1 MKEGTSRI
9 PNCQEA
15 TQRHIYKTIRQPDLG
30 SLGLWSLSFC
40 QIPFSPQALRPR
52 GNSIL
57 HYNIEGSSWFGKGK
71 RMGKR
76 GLLREASQDQ
86 SGVFSLRLKR
96 SLQEGEAKSPPPA
109 ALPSAPS
116 SVIRTHTS
124 WQPATCLGT
133 LRCIWPHTYIALDH
147 FLHSITHHLLRFQT
161 HPPAGGEGCW
171 SGGGMVKGQIL
182 YT

>member
-57 HYNIEGSSWFGKGK
+57 HYNNRGVQLVWEREQNGEEGALE
-71 RMGKR
+71 R
-76 GLLREASQDQ
+76 GQ
-86 SGVFSLRLKR
+86 SRPKWSLFPK
-96 SLQEGEAKSPPPA
+96 A
-109 ALPSAPS
+109 
-116 SVIRTHTS
+116 
-124 WQPATCLGT
+124 
-133 LRCIWPHTYIALDH
+133 
-147 FLHSITHHLLRFQT
+147 
-161 HPPAGGEGCW
+161 
-171 SGGGMVKGQIL
+171 
-182 YT
+182 